1 MKWLLVAEFQYNNK
15 KHSATEHTLFE
26 LNFGRYSWKGN
37 LTIKIELPK
46 LEIFLKE
53 LQKSWKAAK
62 TSMKMAK
69 EAIRKQF
76 DRKRQSLR
84 TKTRRKCVARG

>member
-1 MKWLLVAEFQYNNK
+1 MKWLSVAEFQYNNK

-26 LNFGRYSWKGN
+26 LNFGRYSQKRN

-62 TSMKMAK
+62 MSMKMAK
-69 EAIRKQF
+69 EVIKKQF
-76 DRKRQSLR
+76 DRKRQYLR
-84 TKTRRKCVARG
+84 TKTRRQCVARS